1 MVSVDFSVPA
11 IRKIPTSYHRRYDR
25 NNGRSQVVAEIKKDC
40 MKQLIGND
48 NVSAYQ
54 YSQKIKDMVND
65 NIKSFLEE
73 NKETIIKEAVNQLA
87 EKLSRT
93 KAAKEAL
100 SKTLGDIF

>member
-1 MVSVDFSVPA
+1 MEHIVQFGISIDDDQ
-11 IRKIPTSYHRRYDR
+11 IKKTIE
-25 NNGRSQVVAEIKKDC
+25 NNVRSQVLAEIKKDC

-48 NVSAYQ
+48 NASAYQ

-100 SKTLGDIF
+100 SKTIRDMF